1 MAYRSRS
8 RASSARR
15 SNRRVSRPASRG
27 RARVRRSA
35 RTTRRST
42 RRVSRARAPQTIK
55 IVLEHSAAVGEGMG
69 GMEMPQI
76 IGQTKRARF

>member
-1 MAYRSRS
+1 M
-8 RASSARR
+8 
-15 SNRRVSRPASRG
+15 
-27 RARVRRSA
+27 
-35 RTTRRST
+35 
-42 RRVSRARAPQTIK
+42 SRARAPQTIK